1 MIRLFIGSLVA
12 AAATFMLG
20 FVFFATPVS
29 ELGYKTATIES
40 QKVVQDALR
49 TLGETGTFYLPDG
62 KTPEAVLM
70 HETGPTAVVKVNMQG
85 SAPSDVAVLVRGFV
99 HMTVSM
105 LLLGLFLWVLRN
117 ALPTFASRVMPLLFL
132 AAVAAVWT
140 RLGEPI
146 WWRTDWANAFYSAA
160 TDFVSLA
167 VGGLIMALFVPR
179 ARRT

>member
-1 MIRLFIGSLVA
+1 
-12 AAATFMLG
+12 ML
-20 FVFFATPVS
+20 A
-29 ELGYKTATIES
+29 
-40 QKVVQDALR
+40 
-49 TLGETGTFYLPDG
+49 
-62 KTPEAVLM
+62 
-70 HETGPTAVVKVNMQG
+70 
-85 SAPSDVAVLVRGFV
+85 RGFV
-99 HMTVSM
+99 HTTVSM

-146 WWRTDWANAFYSAA
+146 WWRTDWANALYSAA